1 MRNKNLKKNKS
12 KTSINN
18 LKNLLKKHFVIHKR
32 ISLIHKKRIA
42 KINKIYFVKDIKDIK
57 NN

>member
-1 MRNKNLKKNKS
+1 MRNKNLKKNKN
-12 KTSINN
+12 KTSISN

-32 ISLIHKKRIA
+32 INLIHKKRIV
-42 KINKIYFVKDIKDIK
+42 KINKIYFAKEIKDIK